1 MSAPLIIGLTEL
13 EQQPWADVGAIVMA
27 HALGGYGYRV
37 VLLDADPCSAVLGP
51 WGGTL
56 PHNGPSLLGLLRS
69 WMVGFTT
76 VPATDEVLEILQDTE
91 LPGDIGFVRAADAPM
106 QERPGAPTP
115 RAVQAARD
123 ALRRAFVAQERAHVV
138 IVRLP
143 PLSTA
148 LGLSLAAQLVDVL
161 VPLVPRAQLRE
172 VALALSQVS
181 SLRGA
186 ELPVLPAEVNAAE
199 DWSADDAEDEWLS
212 LTRLVPIARVRPAYV
227 VQSADDDRIGLPITV
242 AEDFTALADAVR
254 EHTRLPHPDAQE
266 QVWEADAREDG
277 PAAYAGFM
285 RLIEADVAEAQR
297 FFKKSLAGRGAT
309 RRSAVEAMRAMVDSG
324 VVGEEGLAEA
334 FKYVVQKFR
343 RAEPDALAEYMHSLG
358 QTLLAAYRA
367 GQLRDRGARL
377 LTDVADATV
386 HAANF
391 RAQMNQPTSQ
401 ILTDAEGLLVEAS
414 KVLHTGDDYFRVA
427 QSLGRHSRVARHGKQ
442 VELAVYLLLRGMAMV
457 TDIMHAQRTS
467 LDVLW
472 DFVVGS
478 REQRV
483 LAKHR
488 ALAEALATEQPG
500 YAHYYLTLSY
510 GYARDKREAV
520 KHLGM
525 LAQVDF
531 HRYELAHEDP
541 DMLEYVFDQ
550 VGTPK
555 YFSKAPMRG
564 KNPKGQ

>member
-285 RLIEADVAEAQR
+285 RLIEADVTEAQR

-324 VVGEEGLAEA
+324 VVGEEGIAEA

-343 RAEPDALAEYMHSLG
+343 IAEPDSLAEYTASIG
-358 QTLLAAYRA
+358 GRLLQGVRA
-367 GQLRDRGARL
+367 GTIRQRATRVLI
-377 LTDVADATV
+377 DVADALV
-386 HAANF
+386 HGAAY
-391 RAQMNQPTSQ
+391 RSAVSQ
-401 ILTDAEGLLVEAS
+401 SAVSGLNDAVTLLLAAS
-414 KVLHTGDDYFRVA
+414 GAVHGHSDTLRLA
-427 QSLGRHSRVARHGKQ
+427 ESLGHHARVARVGDNA
-442 VELAVYLLLRGMAMV
+442 ERAVFHLMQAMRFGESLRITQQIA
-457 TDIMHAQRTS
+457 

-472 DFVVGS
+472 DFTVGS
-478 REQRV
+478 GEQRIS
-483 LAKHR
+483 AQHR
-488 ALAEALATEQPG
+488 ALAESLLESDPG
-500 YAHYYLTLSY
+500 YAHYYLALHF
-510 GYARDKREAV
+510 GFLDDRREAV
-520 KHLGM
+520 KHMGL
-525 LAQVDF
+525 LAQADF
-531 HRYELAHEDP
+531 DRYEKAHVDP
-541 DMLEYVFDQ
+541 DIREYVFRD
-550 VGTPK
+550 VGTPH
-555 YFSKAPMRG
+555 YFSKSPKRG